1 MERDQAYRRMGLVGK
16 KLGARAGSK
25 GPCKARLIVG
35 ISLVIK
41 INRDNRLID
50 GTSLA
55 GYDDRN
61 NGHGKQ
67 GRPQLKV
74 AIGEADL

>member
-1 MERDQAYRRMGLVGK
+1 MSLVDI

-41 INRDNRLID
+41 IIRDNRLID
-50 GTSLA
+50 RISLA
-55 GYDDRN
+55 G
-61 NGHGKQ
+61 
-67 GRPQLKV
+67 
-74 AIGEADL
+74 